1 MRMIIK
7 RMVFQMTLAQA
18 HRGQHI
24 EVISI
29 PDPVVRAQ
37 AIRFGI
43 AAGARV
49 ECAEK
54 LPAGPVII
62 AKGRQEIAVGRRLAE
77 NIEVR
82 PA

>member
-1 MRMIIK
+1 
-7 RMVFQMTLAQA
+7 MTLAQA
-18 HRGQHI
+18 QCGQHI

-29 PDPVVRAQ
+29 LDPVVRAQ

-49 ECAEK
+49 ACSGK

-62 AKGRQEIAVGRRLAE
+62 TKGRQEIAVGRRLAE

>member
-1 MRMIIK
+1 
-7 RMVFQMTLAQA
+7 MTLAQA
-18 HRGQHI
+18 KRGQRVEI
-24 EVISI
+24 VAI

-43 AAGARV
+43 AAGERIA
-49 ECAEK
+49 CAEK
-54 LPAGPVII
+54 LPAGPIVI
-62 AKGRQEIAVGRRLAE
+62 AKGRQEIAIGRRLAE

>member
-1 MRMIIK
+1 
-7 RMVFQMTLAQA
+7 MTLSQA
-18 HRGQHI
+18 KRGQHLTI
-24 EVISI
+24 KAI
-29 PDPVVRAQ
+29 PNDTVRAQ

-43 AAGARV
+43 AEGARV

-62 AKGRQEIAVGRRLAE
+62 CKGRQEIAIGRRLAE
-77 NIEVR
+77 NIEVQ

>member
-1 MRMIIK
+1 
-7 RMVFQMTLAQA
+7 MTLAQA
-18 HRGQHI
+18 KRGQRI
-24 EVISI
+24 EIVAI
-29 PDPVVRAQ
+29 PDPTVRAQ

-43 AAGARV
+43 SAGERV

-77 NIEVR
+77 SIEVR